1 MQINMSQ
8 DTAYQ
13 TIRFLQERVQTLQE
27 RNELLQKLLTEKEEE
42 MLNNLFV

>member
-13 TIRFLQERVQTLQE
+13 TIKYLQERVQTLQE
-27 RNELLQKLLTEKEEE
+27 RNELLQKLLNEKEDE